1 LHCFG
6 GMTTAAAPVPTIEEA
21 MNAQR
26 EIFGQCVRQLPA
38 EVCDSFADLVNGL
51 NASRAPF
58 RDGNDVPG
66 AAAVEQIFNFVKEWY
81 T

>member
-1 LHCFG
+1 
-6 GMTTAAAPVPTIEEA
+6 MTTAAAPVPTIEEA

-38 EVCDSFADLVNGL
+38 EACDSFADLVNGL

-66 AAAVEQIFNFVKEWY
+66 AAAIEQIFNVVKGWY
-81 T
+81 A